1 VRRARRSSPAGQER
15 RQFDD
20 LIGDA
25 PRRARLGAIELVAVL
40 VVILAIIALVVWFF
54 VFAHNPLLRS

>member
-1 VRRARRSSPAGQER
+1 VRRARRSPPAGQDR
-15 RQFDD
+15 RELDE

-25 PRRARLGAIELVAVL
+25 GRRARRGAIELVAVL

-54 VFAHNPLLRS
+54 LFAHNPLLRS